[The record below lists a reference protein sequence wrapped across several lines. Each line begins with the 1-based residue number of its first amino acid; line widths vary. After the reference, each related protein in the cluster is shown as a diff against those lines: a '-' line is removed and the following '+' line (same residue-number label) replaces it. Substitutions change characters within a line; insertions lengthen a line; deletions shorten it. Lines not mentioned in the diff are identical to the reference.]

1 MLHAILQ
8 EARLFLRILLAG
20 VGCLVLAGVI
30 MLSTLTWLQY
40 MMVYVLV
47 LPILPEEP
55 TYRALTITADFVKKT
70 FYGVDCEVPCENWP
84 EREELESLLA
94 SDSDT
99 LHKLEEVAMFLDVAV
114 SKSKC
119 AGKTMLDVGHS
130 SVNDIR
136 PIGKLLRQ
144 LEAES
149 GMDIPCILRN
159 L

>member
-1 MLHAILQ
+1 MLHSMLR
-8 EARLFLRILLAG
+8 EVRLFLRILLAG
-20 VGCLVLAGVI
+20 VGGLVLAGVI
-30 MLSTLTWLQY
+30 MLSSLIWLQY
-40 MMVYVLV
+40 MMVYVL
-47 LPILPEEP
+47 PILPEEP
-55 TYRALTITADFVKKT
+55 TDRALMITADFVKKT

-119 AGKTMLDVGHS
+119 AGKRWLDVGYGGIGH
-130 SVNDIR
+130 IR
-136 PIGKLLRQ
+136 PVGELVRQ
-144 LEAES
+144 LEEES